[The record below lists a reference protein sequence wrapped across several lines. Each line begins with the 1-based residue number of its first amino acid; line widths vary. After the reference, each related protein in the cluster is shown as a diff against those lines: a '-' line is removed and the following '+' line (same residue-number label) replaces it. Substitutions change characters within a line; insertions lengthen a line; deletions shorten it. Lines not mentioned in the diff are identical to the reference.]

1 VNKRTKPSKADIV
14 RRLWEFAALPAN
26 DAVKLALLRGEDGPE
41 AVDGLELSLLSEIRR
56 SANGALELKLAD
68 RLGALRLLA
77 ELLESDEEGA
87 AHFFRAMEKAA
98 EHGDDH

>member
-1 VNKRTKPSKADIV
+1 M

-26 DAVKLALLRGEDGPE
+26 DAVKLALLHAEDGPE

-56 SANGALELKLAD
+56 SANGTLELRLAD

-77 ELLESDEEGA
+77 ELLGGDEEGA
-87 AHFFRAMEKAA
+87 ARFFRAMEKAA